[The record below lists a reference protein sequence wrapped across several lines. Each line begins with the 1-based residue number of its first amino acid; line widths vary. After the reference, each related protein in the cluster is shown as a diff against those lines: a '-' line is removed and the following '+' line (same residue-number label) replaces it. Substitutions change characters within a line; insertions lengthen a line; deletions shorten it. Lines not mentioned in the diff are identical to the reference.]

1 MPLRW
6 CLQVGR
12 ALLARPMLW
21 PVTMRQVV
29 RLAPP
34 GWWRRRPFLP
44 VPAADYLAFR
54 AQTMYGDAE
63 RLPEPEDVFTYLAW
77 CRTFPAA
84 PSMARLRG
92 GRPTRIPA
100 VAGNGH
106 K

>member
-6 CLQVGR
+6 CFHVARL
-12 ALLARPMLW
+12 LLARPLLW
-21 PVTMRQVV
+21 PVTVRQVG

-44 VPAADYLAFR
+44 LPAPGYLAFR
-54 AQTMYGDAE
+54 AQTMYGDAG
-63 RLPEPEDVFTYLAW
+63 RLPDPEDVLTYLGW
-77 CRTFPAA
+77 CRTFPMA
-84 PSMARLRG
+84 PPTARPRG
-92 GRPTRIPA
+92 GRPARIPA